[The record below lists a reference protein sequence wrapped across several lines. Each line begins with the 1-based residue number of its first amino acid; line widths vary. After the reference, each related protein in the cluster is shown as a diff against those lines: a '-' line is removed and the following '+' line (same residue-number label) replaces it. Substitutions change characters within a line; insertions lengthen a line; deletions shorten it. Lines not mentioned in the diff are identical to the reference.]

1 MSWLHVQLLTRH
13 QIHIVAG
20 ESGAFM
26 VSCTSNAGIRN
37 CNLNVFQALRAI
49 ELFDRH
55 GTSLSSS
62 YDDYENSFDKVWVEF
77 LAQGSFHDGLSSME
91 NKVSRMIGWAAS
103 IVWFQLS
110 ILTYT

>member
-1 MSWLHVQLLTRH
+1 
-13 QIHIVAG
+13 
-20 ESGAFM
+20 M

-62 YDDYENSFDKVWVEF
+62 YNDYENSFDKVWVEF

-91 NKVSRMIGWAAS
+91 NKVSRMIGCNISSTIYVCAYLPRPS
-103 IVWFQLS
+103 GLIGTV
-110 ILTYT
+110 T